1 MTVNEN
7 WAVSTA
13 RIHQFFSEQ
22 DDVSFD
28 QGVYKF
34 GNCAITLTPDT
45 GSIGAIS
52 VSRTQVFME
61 GPDEQVEDIYNR
73 FFLRF
78 LSAGG

>member
-13 RIHQFFSEQ
+13 RIQQFFSEQ
-22 DDVSFD
+22 DDMSFEH
-28 QGVYKF
+28 GVYKF
-34 GNCAITLTPDT
+34 GDCTITLTPDT

-52 VSRTQVFME
+52 VSRTQVCFE
-61 GPDEQVEDIYNR
+61 GPDEQVKDIYKR